1 MNRDVCEHAVP
12 FEETCDKCDLI
23 WDSSMLELL
32 SGYRSLVDGVETLVE
47 LYTPKSPA
55 QEEWKKHWLELL
67 VLLEKRYNKLK

>member
-12 FEETCDKCDLI
+12 FEQVCDECDLI

-32 SGYRSLVDGVETLVE
+32 NGYRNLVDGVEALVE
-47 LYTPKSPA
+47 TYKPESPA
-55 QEEWKKHWLELL
+55 QEAWKKRWLELL

>member
-12 FEETCDKCDLI
+12 FEQTCDECDLI

-32 SGYRSLVDGVETLVE
+32 EGYRGLVDGVESLVE
-47 LYTPKSPA
+47 IYKPKSPA
-55 QEEWKKHWLELL
+55 QEAWKKRWLELL

>member
-12 FEETCDKCDLI
+12 FEQVCDECDLI

-32 SGYRSLVDGVETLVE
+32 EGYRGLVDGVESLVE
-47 LYTPKSPA
+47 TYKPESPA
-55 QEEWKKHWLELL
+55 QEAWKKHWLELL